1 MTNVRSENV
10 VPTAVGYVR
19 YGVVPPKKRSSPRNF
34 IGVPGVTSG
43 SEMVTPVPVAT
54 LVQSAP
60 WRFSITCLAS
70 DTAIVLCRLVVSA
83 CATAPNVL
91 SRPRSTPMINV
102 MAMICSI
109 RLNPRSAGLLG
120 VDWLARCGTPC
131 VSASR
136 GRTRPV
142 IPLVGE
148 PLSMHRRRGRLL
160 PPRPGDRPMTAR
172 AIGLDVGTNAVRAVE
187 IELGNPPLIRRMG
200 QVGLPIGAVVDGE
213 VADVGAVAIAL
224 RELWNQAGFTSRQ
237 VRVGMTSAR
246 MIVRTIEMP
255 RLSHDELV
263 STIRLQLDDY
273 VPLPPDET
281 VFDIRAMDGPDTT
294 HETVQLLLAA
304 THQDAVQPLLMAMHA
319 ADLRVAA
326 VDVIPAALAL
336 ALSHP
341 EPDRDDSVDVILSI
355 GAGTVVMVAA
365 RDGEPLFSRTLTN
378 ACGRRTTERI
388 ASRLGIGELE
398 AERYKRLGATEDA
411 TSAVALKAST
421 ESLDELIEEVR
432 ASLAFYAE
440 QPDSKRVRRVLVTG
454 GGSQLATLPP
464 ALGLALGLDVER
476 ADPFADVRL
485 GHTGF
490 EPGDLPYLAPYM
502 AAAYGVAL
510 GQARPKDRRLDL
522 TPTTRRSA
530 HLMGTRRLLVGVGAV
545 VLVGAA
551 GAYYM
556 QGRSQIAEARDQTA
570 VASAQLADL
579 QTQIAARVAA
589 AEGTSTGS
597 TATPPLSRRASRRPH
612 RLGCGRAG
620 GRRSRRSAGR
630 CHHLDPGS
638 SRPVDASTSTGVAPP
653 LGTLSLTATAPGL
666 PAVADWLDSLAADPK
681 FAEPWAAGLAMVTQT
696 DGSTAVQFSIEMLV
710 TAENLVVARSVTAEV
725 PT

>member
-1 MTNVRSENV
+1 
-10 VPTAVGYVR
+10 
-19 YGVVPPKKRSSPRNF
+19 
-34 IGVPGVTSG
+34 
-43 SEMVTPVPVAT
+43 
-54 LVQSAP
+54 
-60 WRFSITCLAS
+60 
-70 DTAIVLCRLVVSA
+70 
-83 CATAPNVL
+83 
-91 SRPRSTPMINV
+91 
-102 MAMICSI
+102 
-109 RLNPRSAGLLG
+109 
-120 VDWLARCGTPC
+120 
-131 VSASR
+131 
-136 GRTRPV
+136 
-142 IPLVGE
+142 
-148 PLSMHRRRGRLL
+148 
-160 PPRPGDRPMTAR
+160 MTAR

-187 IELGNPPLIRRMG
+187 IELGNPPVIRRMG

-224 RELWNQAGFTSRQ
+224 RELWNQAAFTSRQ
-237 VRVGMTSAR
+237 VRVGMTSAAR

-273 VPLPPDET
+273 VPLPADET
-281 VFDIRAMDGPDTT
+281 VFDIRALDGSETA

-304 THQDAVQPLLMAMHA
+304 THQDAVQPLLMALHA
-319 ADLRVAA
+319 ADLKVAA

-336 ALSHP
+336 ALTHP

-440 QPDSKRVRRVLVTG
+440 QPDSKHVRRVLVTG

-464 ALGLALGLDVER
+464 ALSLALGLDVER
-476 ADPFADVRL
+476 ADPFANVRL

-522 TPTTRRSA
+522 TPTARRSA
-530 HLMGTRRLLVGVGAV
+530 RVLGTQRLLVGVAAIF
-545 VLVGAA
+545 LVGAV
-551 GAYYM
+551 G
-556 QGRSQIAEARDQTA
+556 
-570 VASAQLADL
+570 SA
-579 QTQIAARVAA
+579 TTCRVAA
-589 AEGTSTGS
+589 RSRKHGTRSPSPVHNSPTCRPRSTPELRRPRRERRR
-597 TATPPLSRRASRRPH
+597 AARRLPPLSRKVSQQP
-612 RLGCGRAG
+612 
-620 GRRSRRSAGR
+620 
-630 CHHLDPGS
+630 
-638 SRPVDASTSTGVAPP
+638 TSTG
-653 LGTLSLTATAPGL
+653 L
-666 PAVADWLDSLAADPK
+666 
-681 FAEPWAAGLAMVTQT
+681 
-696 DGSTAVQFSIEMLV
+696 
-710 TAENLVVARSVTAEV
+710 RSSRR
-725 PT
+725 

>member
-1 MTNVRSENV
+1 
-10 VPTAVGYVR
+10 
-19 YGVVPPKKRSSPRNF
+19 
-34 IGVPGVTSG
+34 
-43 SEMVTPVPVAT
+43 
-54 LVQSAP
+54 
-60 WRFSITCLAS
+60 
-70 DTAIVLCRLVVSA
+70 
-83 CATAPNVL
+83 
-91 SRPRSTPMINV
+91 
-102 MAMICSI
+102 
-109 RLNPRSAGLLG
+109 
-120 VDWLARCGTPC
+120 
-131 VSASR
+131 
-136 GRTRPV
+136 
-142 IPLVGE
+142 
-148 PLSMHRRRGRLL
+148 
-160 PPRPGDRPMTAR
+160 MTAR

-224 RELWNQAGFTSRQ
+224 RELWSQAGFTSRQ

-273 VPLPPDET
+273 VPLPADET
-281 VFDIRAMDGPDTT
+281 VFDIRALDGPETT

-336 ALSHP
+336 ALTHP

-398 AERYKRLGATEDA
+398 AERYKRLGATEDT

-432 ASLAFYAE
+432 ASLTFYAE
-440 QPDSKRVRRVLVTG
+440 QADSKPVRQVLVTG

-464 ALGLALGLDVER
+464 ALSLALGLDVVC
-476 ADPFADVRL
+476 ADPFAHVRL

-502 AAAYGVAL
+502 AAAVGVAL
-510 GQARPKDRRLDL
+510 GQARPKDRRLNL
-522 TPTTRRSA
+522 TPTARRSG
-530 HLMGTRRLLVGVGAV
+530 HMMGTRRLLVGVGAV
-545 VLVGAA
+545 VLVGAV
-551 GAYYM
+551 GAYYT
-556 QGRSQIAEARDQTA
+556 QGRSQIADARDQVA
-570 VASAQLADL
+570 DASAQLANL
-579 QTQIAARVAA
+579 QAQIDVSAPVVGSGSSTAA
-589 AEGTSTGS
+589 
-597 TATPPLSRRASRRPH
+597 TATPAQVAASIAQTDIDWVAVQQAVED
-612 RLGCGRAG
+612 G
-620 GRRSRRSAGR
+620 SAPMGVVISSFQGVVEAS
-630 CHHLDPGS
+630 GS
-638 SRPVDASTSTGVAPP
+638 EAIVAAPP
-653 LGTLSLTATAPGL
+653 LPGKLTLTATAPGL
-666 PAVADWLDSLAADPK
+666 PAVADWLDAVAADTR
-681 FAEPWAAGLAMVTQT
+681 FAAPWAAGFTMVAQP
-696 DGSTAVQFSIEMLV
+696 DGSTAVQFTMEMFV
-710 TAENLVVARSVTAEV
+710 TSENLVDRSSTTEV
-725 PT
+725 PS